1 MLSLSAFWFILSLI
15 SFLLL
20 LVFVVLVW
28 LLSRLLT
35 EHRRQMQEQN
45 ASHRRQMMGFSDLFS
60 TAMLERTKTEAALV
74 KSLSKSLGLLSVKDP
89 IAFQQIEVMGQQ
101 ENISATLDEERSIDT
116 LLELYMGGFET
127 DLSEAEVVRVNKYVA
142 DGTE

>member
-1 MLSLSAFWFILSLI
+1 M
-15 SFLLL
+15 
-20 LVFVVLVW
+20 
-28 LLSRLLT
+28 
-35 EHRRQMQEQN
+35 
-45 ASHRRQMMGFSDLFS
+45 
-60 TAMLERTKTEAALV
+60 

>member
-1 MLSLSAFWFILSLI
+1 MLSLTVFFLILLLVLI
-15 SFLLL
+15 SFGL
-20 LVFVVLVW
+20 LVW
-28 LLSRLLT
+28 LMSRLLT
-35 EHRRQMQEQN
+35 EHRRQMQEQS
-45 ASHRRQMMGFSDLFS
+45 ASHRRQMTGFSDLFA

-101 ENISATLDEERSIDT
+101 DNLSDILEKERSIDE

-127 DLSEAEVVRVNKYVA
+127 ELSEAELVRVNKYVA
-142 DGTE
+142 DGAE